1 MKTKLSFALLAALG
15 CQGANLPTAQTDQ
28 PLVAAAD
35 YRVTPPPHNTKWAV
49 ILCKT
54 NDHSEEPISAE
65 YYRNLFTESG
75 AGTGGL
81 FDYWR
86 DQSYGNV
93 DLTGSIVSGWYTV
106 PRSGTEEQAR
116 TRNEKIEDCVAA
128 AGNAV
133 DWTQY
138 YDVITIYNSQQ
149 DLGSAGDTLGGHDVM
164 AVVADNLSPPNGIA
178 HEMGHGFTL
187 DHSLDDTK
195 NICATYAAP
204 GEYCDPFD
212 LMSAMVVQSFHSTR
226 GPTDCFDD
234 SDKYT
239 DPCRWGPSLNAWNRY
254 VLGWMPGPRIA
265 LWNATGG
272 WAQQTFTL
280 AALNHPEV
288 SGSQMLRVPIVGDG
302 SQYIVEF
309 VMNDGWD
316 RGLSSPTVL
325 IHRITGGD
333 WHSYLVEEQW
343 GPRRLGGTSYSDT
356 ANNVEIIVSAIDATA
371 MTATITV
378 QLDHLPPSTG
388 GGDGTPPDGCYYD
401 AYGHLKCNKNALQG
415 GF

>member
-1 MKTKLSFALLAALG
+1 MKIRLPFACLAALA
-15 CQGANLPTAQTDQ
+15 CQGPDLGRSEH
-28 PLVAAAD
+28 PLQSAAD

-49 ILCKT
+49 ILCNT
-54 NDHSEEPISAE
+54 NDDNSEPISAQ
-65 YYRNLFTESG
+65 YYRDLFTESG

-86 DQSYGNV
+86 DQSYGAV

-106 PRSGTEEQAR
+106 PRSAADERAR
-116 TRNEKIEDCVAA
+116 SRAEKIEDCVSA

-133 DWTQY
+133 NWSDF
-138 YDVITIYNSQQ
+138 YDVIAIYNSQQ
-149 DLGSAGDTLGGHDVM
+149 DMGSVPDTLAGRPVW

-178 HEMGHGFTL
+178 HEMGHGYTL

-195 NICATYAAP
+195 NVCATYAAP

-212 LMSAMVVQSFHSTR
+212 LMSAMVVDSFHGTR
-226 GPTDCFDD
+226 GPTNCLDD

-239 DPCRWGPSLNAWNRY
+239 DPCRWGPGLNAWNRY
-254 VLGWMPGPRIA
+254 LLNWMPGPRIA
-265 LWNATGG
+265 LWNVTGG

-288 SGSQMLRVPIVGDG
+288 PGSQMLRVPIIGDG
-302 SQYIVEF
+302 SQYIVEL

-316 RGLSSPTVL
+316 RGLPGPSVL
-325 IHRITGGD
+325 IHRIKGGD

-343 GPRRLGGTSYSDT
+343 GPRRLGGTSFTDT
-356 ANNVEIIVSAIDATA
+356 TNNVDIIVQSIDATA
-371 MTATITV
+371 KTAVITV
-378 QLDHLPPSTG
+378 QLDHLVSGGG
-388 GGDGTPPDGCYYD
+388 GGDGAPEGCYYD
-401 AYGHLKCNKNALQG
+401 AYGRLKCTKNALQS